1 MMIRNFIYFSFFYY
15 AYIKEYFPPFFK
27 FILSPF
33 FLFFLLIVVIFKLD
47 YLKKDNKGKKSLIP
61 TYDDITDR
69 IYNNSSLIKISGYE
83 LVKNSDRLETLVRNT
98 EIKNNKV
105 ISLCN
110 RTKGKYNNW
119 DALLNNIREDGYK
132 PEKHTY
138 PMILT
143 DNKLWDGHHRITLM
157 ICLYGE
163 EFVFDVKKHRFVWFD
178 FSFDNLYRNHFLYIL
193 FSMIVV
199 IPITYLAYLGLYKL
213 LTLIVV

>member
-1 MMIRNFIYFSFFYY
+1 MIRSFICFSFFYY

-33 FLFFLLIVVIFKLD
+33 FLFFLLLVVIFKLE
-47 YLKKDNKGKKSLIP
+47 YLEKGNKGKKSLIP
-61 TYDDITDR
+61 TTDDMIDR
-69 IYNNSSLIKISGYE
+69 IYNNSSITKISGTD
-83 LVKNSDRLETLVRNT
+83 LIKGTGKLEIMVSNT
-98 EIKNNKV
+98 EIKDGKV
-105 ISLCN
+105 ISCDV
-110 RTKGKYNNW
+110 TYNDW
-119 DALLNNIREDGYK
+119 DNLLDKINKEGYN
-132 PEKHTY
+132 PEKYTY

-178 FSFDNLYRNHFLYIL
+178 FGFDNLYRNHFLYIL

-199 IPITYLAYLGLYKL
+199 IPITYLTYLGLYKL
-213 LTLIVV
+213 LVMVVV